1 MAPRRAAVVG
11 RLLKRSEFLAVAGA
25 RRKWATPG
33 LILQARAHD
42 DRQRPAAGDVLV
54 RVGFT
59 ASKKVGNAVKR
70 NRARRRLRAAVR
82 EVLALH
88 GKPNNDFVVIAR
100 GETVTRRYADLL
112 ADLTLAL
119 KKLGAWTEG
128 AQAIAMPAAP
138 PAPAG
143 PSSDTAPGAA
153 S

>member
-1 MAPRRAAVVG
+1 M
-11 RLLKRSEFLAVAGA
+11 
-25 RRKWATPG
+25 
-33 LILQARAHD
+33 
-42 DRQRPAAGDVLV
+42 

-82 EVLALH
+82 AVLAVH

-128 AQAIAMPAAP
+128 AQAVAVPTPPQDVARPEP
-138 PAPAG
+138 PA
-143 PSSDTAPGAA
+143 S
-153 S
+153 

>member
-1 MAPRRAAVVG
+1 MAPRRIAVVG

-82 EVLALH
+82 AVLALH
-88 GKPNNDFVVIAR
+88 GKPNTDFVVIAR
-100 GETVTRRYADLL
+100 SETVTRRYADLL

-128 AQAIAMPAAP
+128 ARAFAIPAP
-138 PAPAG
+138 QPAG
-143 PSSDTAPGAA
+143 PDAGPNSPAA